1 MHSFRFAVS
10 LRVSSQSSIDLA
22 ELCVPIGLEPK
33 WHYKAGEPRMT
44 PKGTPLDGVYDR
56 SYCSFRLT
64 GFDDEELHE
73 MLVRVVDDLLQHKE
87 IFRRIREDGG
97 RAEFFIGWFSSGNT
111 GDTFSHDLLRKMGE
125 LKIDLALDVYGSE

>member
-1 MHSFRFAVS
+1 
-10 LRVSSQSSIDLA
+10 
-22 ELCVPIGLEPK
+22 
-33 WHYKAGEPRMT
+33 
-44 PKGTPLDGVYDR
+44 
-56 SYCSFRLT
+56 
-64 GFDDEELHE
+64 